1 MSEDSEKN
9 QAEPE
14 IEQVSYEFLRS
25 AGRILNSGQ
34 ARALLITGAVHDLF
48 QVGETVDQWVPLTDF
63 FRRHWNVPGKILLV
77 YELNGPIR
85 FADDEDREKLKR
97 AFVHWRT
104 GMDSDDLAIQSM
116 LDGKKFDQELAT
128 LEKTFDRNLQNA
140 VGNPTVAMELLRQLC
155 SSSRYVAED
164 GKAALDEDLIVLIE
178 GTDLM
183 VPEGTVTSIS
193 DADRRRLAICTDWFS
208 DPGFLKSRDAVVLL
222 AESRSLLNHRV
233 ARLPQ
238 ILEVEIPSPG
248 IQARSALIHTFLAE
262 NSEVELHQEPAA
274 LAELT
279 AGLSIHALLQL
290 LKGAAY
296 GSEGLNRDD
305 VVAKVESYVQSQLG
319 DDVVE
324 IKKPSHGLDKVVG
337 FEDLKAFLAEELIP
351 RFQTSGPGA
360 LPGAAVAG
368 PIGGGKTFI
377 FEAVATEL
385 DMVVVVLKN
394 LRSQWFGQ
402 TDVIFERLRR
412 VLQALSKVVI
422 FVDEA
427 DTQFGGIGPG
437 THSTE
442 RRLTG
447 KIQQMMSDPALRGR
461 VFWLLMTARIH
472 HLSPDIRRP
481 GRVGDL
487 IIPVL
492 DPDGADR
499 DAFLSW
505 VLSAVLAQEP
515 TDEEIGTLGDVTEGY
530 SAAAF
535 AALRG
540 RLKAA
545 AQWLPRPE
553 EEGEAHE
560 DPTLTLEQ
568 VLDVAADLIPP
579 AIGETRRYQTLQALL
594 NCTRR
599 RLLPEPDMPLTRR
612 DEWAEEIRRLETQG
626 IS

>member
-1 MSEDSEKN
+1 MTDGN
-9 QAEPE
+9 GAAT
-14 IEQVSYEFLRS
+14 VDSYEFLRS
-25 AGRILNSGQ
+25 AGKILNSGQ
-34 ARALLITGAVHDLF
+34 ARTLLVTGAVHDLYR
-48 QVGETVDQWVPLTDF
+48 VGDGLADWVPLVEF
-63 FRRHWNVPGKILLV
+63 FRRHWSVSGRILLV

-85 FADDEDREKLKR
+85 FVDPADQEKLKR

-104 GMDSDDLAIQSM
+104 GQDVDALAVRSM
-116 LDGKKFDQELAT
+116 LGGKSFDNELERIDAA
-128 LEKTFDRNLQNA
+128 FDRNLESA
-140 VGNPTVAMELLRQLC
+140 VGNPTVALEFLRQLC
-155 SSSRYVAED
+155 ACSRYRD
-164 GKAALDEDLIVLIE
+164 DKGKEALADDLIVLIE
-178 GTDLM
+178 GADLTL
-183 VPEGTVTSIS
+183 PEAQITSLN

-208 DPGFLKSRDAVVLL
+208 DPGFLQGRDAVVLL

-238 ILEVEIPSPG
+238 ILDVEIPAPD
-248 IQARSALIHTFLAE
+248 QAVRRALIESFQAE
-262 NSEVELHQEPAA
+262 QPEVELGQSVES

-296 GSEGLNRDD
+296 GTQGLDRQD
-305 VVAKVESYVQSQLG
+305 VVLKVEAFVQSQLG
-319 DDVVE
+319 EDVVE
-324 IKKPSHGLDKVVG
+324 IKKPSHRLEHVVG
-337 FEDLKAFLAEELIP
+337 FSELKTFLDEELIP
-351 RFQTSGPGA
+351 RFKTSGPGA

-377 FEAVATEL
+377 FEAVASEL

-427 DTQFGGIGPG
+427 DTQFGGVGPG

-492 DPDGADR
+492 DPEGEDR
-499 DAFLSW
+499 RAFLAW
-505 VLSAVLAQEP
+505 VLGAVLGGEP
-515 TDEEIGTLGDVTEGY
+515 KDGDLVALDGVTGGY

-545 AQWLPRPE
+545 LHLRDVEHLTVE
-553 EEGEAHE
+553 EV
-560 DPTLTLEQ
+560 LE
-568 VLDVAADLIPP
+568 VAADLISP
-579 AIGETRRYQTLQALL
+579 AIGQTRRYQTLQALL

-599 RLLPEPDMPLTRR
+599 RLLPAGDREDLTRR
-612 DEWAEEIRRLETQG
+612 EIWRQEIRQLEASG